1 MNYKDI
7 EGLKVRY
14 TREEFESI
22 LLMVEQ
28 DLKINNIRFNK
39 SIPKRKFLEV
49 LNIAEGVFSRL
60 WKIAKKLRGEID
72 YGY

>member
-1 MNYKDI
+1 MDYKDI
-7 EGLKVRY
+7 ERLKDRY
-14 TREEFESI
+14 TREDFESI

-28 DLKINNIRFNK
+28 DLKINNLRFNK
-39 SIPKRKFLEV
+39 SIPKMKFLEV

-60 WKIAKKLRGEID
+60 WKIAKKIRGEID

>member
-28 DLKINNIRFNK
+28 DLKINDLRFNK

-60 WKIAKKLRGEID
+60 WKIAKNLEEK
-72 YGY
+72 

>member
-28 DLKINNIRFNK
+28 DLKINDLRFNK

-60 WKIAKKLRGEID
+60 
-72 YGY
+72 

>member
-7 EGLKVRY
+7 EELKVRY

-22 LLMVEQ
+22 LLMIEQ
-28 DLKINNIRFNK
+28 DLKINNLRFNK

-60 WKIAKKLRGEID
+60 
-72 YGY
+72 